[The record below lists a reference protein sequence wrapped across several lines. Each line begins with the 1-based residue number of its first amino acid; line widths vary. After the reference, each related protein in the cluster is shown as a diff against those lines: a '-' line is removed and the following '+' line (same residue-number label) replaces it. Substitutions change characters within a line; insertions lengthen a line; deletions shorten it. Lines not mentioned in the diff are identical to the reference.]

1 MAARDGSRAHVSR
14 QRAQFVSGKQKER
27 LFKRTKSEQLPLG
40 TPDRFG
46 GTTKPSIGASTLSAF
61 GWVFAGLF
69 LLFSIVAVAN
79 DGNPAAPAAFFGT
92 AVTCWVIAAVVRPL
106 EQIRDAINAQT
117 RVLKRS
123 MNREDG

>member
-1 MAARDGSRAHVSR
+1 MAAGDDSRAQVSR
-14 QRAQFVSGKQKER
+14 QRTQFISGKQREP
-27 LFKRTKSEQLPLG
+27 LFKRTKAEHLPLG

-61 GWVFAGLF
+61 GWVFAGLCL
-69 LLFSIVAVAN
+69 LLFIVAVAN
-79 DGNPAAPAAFFGT
+79 DGNPAAPAVFFGA

-117 RVLKRS
+117 RVLKQS